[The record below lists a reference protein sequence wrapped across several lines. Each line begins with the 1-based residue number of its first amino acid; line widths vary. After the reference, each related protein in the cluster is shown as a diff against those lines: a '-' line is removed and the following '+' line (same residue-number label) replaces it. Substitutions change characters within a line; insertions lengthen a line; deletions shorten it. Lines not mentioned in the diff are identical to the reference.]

1 MCLLSE
7 AEANSKYRVASV
19 YERDRKLLEFFEK
32 EGIRPGARLTV
43 ETRNYD
49 GTVSL
54 SLEKRQIRLGSSA
67 AEKVWISKL

>member
-1 MCLLSE
+1 
-7 AEANSKYRVASV
+7 
-19 YERDRKLLEFFEK
+19 LLEFFEK

-43 ETRNYD
+43 ATRNYD
-49 GTVSL
+49 GTISV